1 MSAPL
6 APLAPH
12 ARQAPALQ
20 APQAPPALQA
30 PSTAQR
36 PLLDPAIP
44 QFFAPGTA
52 SRWAPALL
60 GAARVAY
67 SDTKLRFDEVRD
79 ILVVAPFIAGPVPVD
94 WEHAE
99 PAAFAINELTREPQ
113 QAAAFEPLPAVAST
127 PKKYAQWS
135 KDFAQWVARSQA
147 VELSRS
153 PLTKLVSAMDESER
167 DFRIRLDTSL
177 REQRD
182 AELARVRERYAARLG
197 TAEDRLRRAEMA
209 VQREQEQASESKM
222 QAGVSAAAT
231 IFGALLGRKAVST
244 STLGRAT
251 TAARGY
257 GRVTRASQDVARA
270 EAEVTALREKRDQ
283 LAGALE
289 QELQTIASQ
298 WEARDT
304 PLERVLVKPKR
315 GGVSVQLVA
324 LVWIPK

>member
-1 MSAPL
+1 V
-6 APLAPH
+6 
-12 ARQAPALQ
+12 
-20 APQAPPALQA
+20 
-30 PSTAQR
+30 
-36 PLLDPAIP
+36 LDPAIP

-52 SRWAPALL
+52 STWTPALL

-67 SDTKLRFDEVRD
+67 SDAKLQLDDVRD
-79 ILVVAPFIAGPVPVD
+79 IVVVAPFVDAPVPVD

-99 PAAFAINELTREPQ
+99 PAGFAMNELTREPH
-113 QAAAFEPLPAVAST
+113 QAAAFEPVPAAAST

-135 KDFAQWVARSQA
+135 KDFAQWVARSQT

-153 PLTKLVSAMDESER
+153 PLTKLVSTLDETER
-167 DFRIRLDTSL
+167 DFRIRIDISV

-182 AELARVRERYAARLG
+182 AELARVRERYAARLA
-197 TAEDRLRRAEMA
+197 TAEDRLRRAEAA
-209 VQREQEQASESKM
+209 VQREQEQVSESKM
-222 QAGVSAAAT
+222 QAGVSVAAT
-231 IFGALLGRKAVST
+231 IVGALLGRKAVSA

-257 GRVTRASQDVARA
+257 SRVNRASQDVARA
-270 EAEVTALREKRDQ
+270 EAEVTALREKRDH
-283 LAGALE
+283 LARALE

-298 WEARDT
+298 WEARDA

-315 GGVSVQLVA
+315 GGVSLQLVA